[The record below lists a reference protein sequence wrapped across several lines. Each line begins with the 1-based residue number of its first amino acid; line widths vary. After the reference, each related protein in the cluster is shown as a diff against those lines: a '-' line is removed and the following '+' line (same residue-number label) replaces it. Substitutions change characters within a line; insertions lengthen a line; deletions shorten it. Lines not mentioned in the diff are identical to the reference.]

1 MSARAGRV
9 LLALP
14 LLALLAV
21 FLGWPLGT
29 LVARALA
36 LDGAGAG
43 ETVRALA
50 SDRYYWERAAFTT
63 GQALASTALTL
74 LVGVPAAYALARVR
88 FPGRALLGTL
98 LTVPFVLP
106 TLVVALAF
114 QQLLGPRGWLN
125 DGLALAGLGPL
136 RPLGTLWLIL
146 AAHVF
151 YNVSIVVRLVGAAW
165 STLDPA
171 TEEAA
176 RTLGAGRVRAFTAS
190 TLPQLAPAIAA
201 AGALVFMFCFT
212 SFGVVLVLGAGNPHL
227 DTLEVVV
234 YRLTTRLVDLPS
246 AALLALV
253 QIAVTLGA
261 LVLYGMLQRRGSAAL
276 RSAAAPLRPWRAL
289 RPGARALLA
298 LLLAGLLAFV
308 VLPLAALVHAAFT
321 LGASEL
327 VTARHVQALF
337 RDTERVSYIAPLD
350 ALRWS
355 LTFAT
360 SASLAAAAIGL
371 AAALVLRRLRGRVGA
386 TADAL
391 LMAPLAVPAVVL
403 GFGYLVT
410 FNRGVLDLR
419 GSPWL
424 LFAAHTLLAYPFV
437 VRALVAALRALDPQL
452 AEAARVLGASPRRA
466 WRHVEFPL
474 IAPALAAGAAFAFAI
489 SIGEFGTTLLLQRRE
504 FATIPIAIYDSLARP
519 GDANV
524 GRALVLA
531 CGLLLVTGSVVALID
546 RVRYRVTGVL

>member
-9 LLALP
+9 LVALP
-14 LLALLAV
+14 LLVLLAV
-21 FLGWPLGT
+21 FLGWPVGT

-36 LDGAGAG
+36 LDERGAG
-43 ETVRALA
+43 ETLRMLA
-50 SDRYYWERAAFTT
+50 ADRYYWERAAFTA

-88 FPGRALLGTL
+88 FPGRALLVTL

-114 QQLLGPRGWLN
+114 QQLLGPHGWLN
-125 DGLALAGLGPL
+125 DALALVGLGPL
-136 RPLGTLWLIL
+136 RPLGTLWAVL

-176 RTLGAGRVRAFTAS
+176 RTLSAGRLRALTAS
-190 TLPQLAPAIAA
+190 TLPQLRPAIAA
-201 AGALVFMFCFT
+201 AGALVFLSCFT
-212 SFGVVLVLGAGNPHL
+212 SFGVVLVLGGGNPQL

-234 YRLTTRLVDLPS
+234 YRLTTRLVDLP
-246 AALLALV
+246 AAATLALV
-253 QIAVTLGA
+253 QIGGTLGA
-261 LVLYGMLQRRGSAAL
+261 VAVYGMLQRRGGTL
-276 RSAAAPLRPWRAL
+276 RPSVAPLRPWRAL
-289 RPGARALLA
+289 RPGARVLLSV
-298 LLLAGLLAFV
+298 LVGTLVTFV

-327 VTARHVQALF
+327 VTGRHVQALF
-337 RDTERVSYIAPLD
+337 RDTGHVSYIAPLD

-355 LTFAT
+355 LTFAVG
-360 SASLAAAAIGL
+360 ASVTATAIAL
-371 AAALVLRRLRGRVGA
+371 AAALLLRRLRGRAGA
-386 TADAL
+386 MADAL

-410 FNRGVLDLR
+410 FNRGALDLR

-424 LFAAHTLLAYPFV
+424 VFAAHTLLAYPFV
-437 VRALVAALRALDPQL
+437 LRALLAALRALDPQL
-452 AEAARVLGASPRRA
+452 VEATRTLGASPRRA
-466 WRHVEFPL
+466 WRYVELPL
-474 IAPALAAGAAFAFAI
+474 VAPALAASAAFAFTI
-489 SIGEFGTTLLLQRRE
+489 SIGEFGSTLLLQQRE
-504 FATIPIAIYDSLARP
+504 FATIPIAIYNALARP

-531 CGLLLVTGSVVALID
+531 CGLLLVTGIAVALID